1 MHQRYP
7 LSSFLFSLFHFLLF
21 NLNSSTTLSL
31 FFCFF
36 LVNIDIN
43 VAFKFADELLAG
55 TVWVNA
61 YHVISAQ
68 GISSPLTS
76 SIL

>member
-1 MHQRYP
+1 MY
-7 LSSFLFSLFHFLLF
+7 
-21 NLNSSTTLSL
+21 NSKFV
-31 FFCFF
+31 FFVFF

-68 GISSPLTS
+68 GIFSPLTS
-76 SIL
+76 SIF